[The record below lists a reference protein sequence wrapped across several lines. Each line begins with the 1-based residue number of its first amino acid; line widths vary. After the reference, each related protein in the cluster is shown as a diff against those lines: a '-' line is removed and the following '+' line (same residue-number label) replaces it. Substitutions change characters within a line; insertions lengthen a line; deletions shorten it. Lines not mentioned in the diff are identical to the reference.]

1 MFRKAEK
8 RRAKLRLALMGP
20 AGSGKTFTAL
30 RVARGLVG
38 ENGRIAL
45 LDTEHGSSEKYAG
58 EHDFDVCP
66 IDRYSPADY
75 LRVIQAAEEAGY
87 DCLIIDSLSHEWA
100 GEGGILNFVD
110 NDPGR
115 NKFSSAWGK
124 ATPMHLKFIESI
136 LKPKMH
142 IIGTL
147 RVKMA
152 YEIITNDRGKKEPVK
167 IGLAPV
173 TRAGMEYEFDV
184 LGAIDLDGTLTVQK
198 TRCSALRDYRERF
211 AGEAFGETLR
221 AWLEDGTA
229 PVAPAP
235 PPEDNSPRGKLERWG
250 QRVLSV
256 HYADL
261 DAFAAD
267 QWPNR
272 PPLEEWP
279 AEQLREVCINLGCA
293 DHDWRANFDDFNNR
307 QENA

>member
-184 LGAIDLDGTLTVQK
+184 LGAIDLDGTLSVQK
-198 TRCSALRDYRERF
+198 TRCSAIRDYRERF

-235 PPEDNSPRGKLERWG
+235 PQEPSVRERLDRWG
-250 QRVLSV
+250 MNVLGSS
-256 HYADL
+256 YRLL
-261 DAFAAD
+261 DD
-267 QWPNR
+267 YVGTRWPKA
-272 PPLEEWP
+272 PHLDEWP
-279 AEQLREVCINLGCA
+279 EEKL
-293 DHDWRANFDDFNNR
+293 DKFRASLTTNPDEFIAWKQA
-307 QENA
+307 QETNP